1 MLTFYINIKIKPYK
15 FLYNSLITLNQ
26 KIHLMYLNSIKFII
40 IQKFLPFYSRH
51 QKIKTYGQSKY
62 FINRFI

>member
-15 FLYNSLITLNQ
+15 FFYNSLITLNE
-26 KIHLMYLNSIKFII
+26 KTHLKYLNSIKFMI
-40 IQKFLPFYSRH
+40 IQNFLPFYSRH

-62 FINRFI
+62 FIIRFI